1 MKKLFRE
8 HKLILVVFVTALFLR
23 ICMIFVGYH
32 GDLNNNISWGLL
44 SLERGLRGFYESG
57 NWPFS
62 APNQP
67 PLTILLFYAISYLW
81 KIITDLV
88 WFLNN
93 NIGIFPSPFVWFWG
107 KWGMIILIKLPSLLA
122 DLGIGWV
129 IYRFLKDGLL
139 EKSHNK
145 KSVMLLTILWLFN
158 PISWYN
164 SSVWGQTD
172 PIVNLLGLAAIFS
185 LLNKKLTKFGVLF
198 TLSLLFKGSLAIFVP
213 FLFLVAL
220 LQKYSLK
227 VWLNTFIYASFTV
240 VLVSLWFHPGIDLFS
255 WLFNLYSTRFIPGEI
270 GYLTANA
277 FNFWWLINPGK
288 YLDSNVFMRVPYRI
302 WGVLIFVVST
312 ILVSYKSFRN
322 TTNAN
327 IVFSLA
333 ITAISAFLFMT
344 RIHERYMYPFFPVAT
359 ILLLYYPKLIYIYAI
374 LSATFLLNMFNLFW
388 IPELPLIRSLLETE
402 FVPKVLSVVNLLAFV
417 GLLWYFLSKT
427 NITRKLL
434 KKN

>member
-1 MKKLFRE
+1 
-8 HKLILVVFVTALFLR
+8 
-23 ICMIFVGYH
+23 
-32 GDLNNNISWGLL
+32 
-44 SLERGLRGFYESG
+44 
-57 NWPFS
+57 
-62 APNQP
+62 
-67 PLTILLFYAISYLW
+67 
-81 KIITDLV
+81 
-88 WFLNN
+88 
-93 NIGIFPSPFVWFWG
+93 
-107 KWGMIILIKLPSLLA
+107 
-122 DLGIGWV
+122 
-129 IYRFLKDGLL
+129 
-139 EKSHNK
+139 
-145 KSVMLLTILWLFN
+145 MLLTILWLFN